1 MKYEKWTVAPPDPAA
16 LAALEEAGI
25 SPLLAAV
32 LSARGVR
39 VPQEARALL
48 EGGETALED
57 PLALKDMA
65 QAAGRV
71 RLALERGETIAVYG
85 DYDVDGITATCLLT
99 DFLRRKGGAVIP
111 YIPDRLEEGYGLNRE
126 AVTALKE
133 QGASL
138 IVTVDCGITALEETA
153 WARSLGIDVVITDH
167 HECKSGLPAAQ
178 AVVDPRRSDCPSAC
192 KGLAGVGVALKLA
205 MAINGP
211 EGDGDVLA
219 EYCDLAAVGTV
230 ADVMPMTGENRT
242 IVRLGLEELSH
253 PRRLGLALLIR
264 EAGLEDKA
272 ITATSIGYTLA
283 PRINAS
289 GRMGRAQMAVELLLT
304 RDRERGEQLAQELCA
319 LNRERQTIEGEIF
332 RQCVDRLDRAPQ
344 KGAVLLADPEWHQG
358 VVGIVASRLTE
369 RYGCPAFMI
378 CLDHGMGKGSCRS
391 WGGVN
396 LFERLAECS
405 DLLEGFGGHALAAGF
420 TVREENI
427 PLLSRRLRE
436 GLERALGAGA
446 SPAALEADAEV
457 EARELTVEAVADLDR
472 LEPCGTGNP
481 RPVLVLRGALIQSM
495 SQVGRGRHL
504 KLRLESKGT
513 PLDAIFFSAD
523 GAELGLAPGGRVDVA
538 FYPQINEFRGTRS
551 VQLQVA
557 DLHPAPTRAQA
568 ERAVYEKYRR
578 GEGLTPAEARLLM
591 PSRAE
596 FVGLWRYLQRRCAGL
611 GRVEDTASRIARGAS
626 RATGQREAAERVLL
640 CLEVLAERGLIDLE
654 TGPQAGG
661 GLPAAGGEE
670 GGPGGLP
677 HPGPSA
683 AGHPRRQCG
692 GVAPRREGAARFRR
706 PPLYYKLLRGDPN
719 GPYSGTIS
727 GAGRQGERLYPGD
740 WTPSACT
747 GRLPMRTRST
757 TGSCARTA
765 PPISPTP
772 WRWRRSWPT
781 WGWTWTRVIAALL
794 HDCHRGHRRHPR
806 GDRQAVRRAR
816 WPTWWRGSPS

>member
-319 LNRERQTIEGEIF
+319 LNRERQT
-332 RQCVDRLDRAPQ
+332 V
-344 KGAVLLADPEWHQG
+344 
-358 VVGIVASRLTE
+358 
-369 RYGCPAFMI
+369 
-378 CLDHGMGKGSCRS
+378 
-391 WGGVN
+391 
-396 LFERLAECS
+396 
-405 DLLEGFGGHALAAGF
+405 LAAGF

-596 FVGLWRYLQRRCAGL
+596 FVGLWR
-611 GRVEDTASRIARGAS
+611 
-626 RATGQREAAERVLL
+626 
-640 CLEVLAERGLIDLE
+640 
-654 TGPQAGG
+654 
-661 GLPAAGGEE
+661 
-670 GGPGGLP
+670 
-677 HPGPSA
+677 
-683 AGHPRRQCG
+683 
-692 GVAPRREGAARFRR
+692 
-706 PPLYYKLLRGDPN
+706 
-719 GPYSGTIS
+719 
-727 GAGRQGERLYPGD
+727 
-740 WTPSACT
+740 
-747 GRLPMRTRST
+747 
-757 TGSCARTA
+757 
-765 PPISPTP
+765 
-772 WRWRRSWPT
+772 
-781 WGWTWTRVIAALL
+781 
-794 HDCHRGHRRHPR
+794 
-806 GDRQAVRRAR
+806 
-816 WPTWWRGSPS
+816 